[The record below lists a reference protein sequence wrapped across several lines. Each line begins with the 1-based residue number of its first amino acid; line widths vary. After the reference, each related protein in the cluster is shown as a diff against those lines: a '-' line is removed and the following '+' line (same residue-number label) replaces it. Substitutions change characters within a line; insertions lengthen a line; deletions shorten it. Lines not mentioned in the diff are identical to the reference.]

1 MVSARHETEYNFTF
15 VTALWHLSC
24 NVVIICGIVV
34 LQIICEPQRIAKCVQ
49 TFESQ
54 LESVCPPW
62 SVLYHKG
69 LVGLVVYGN
78 EARRECVLIMEE
90 SPPGAAFILV
100 ARMLS
105 MLGALPFKG

>member
-15 VTALWHLSC
+15 VTALWRLSC

-54 LESVCPPW
+54 LESVCP
-62 SVLYHKG
+62 LGQCYTTEG

-78 EARRECVLIMEE
+78 EARRNV
-90 SPPGAAFILV
+90 F
-100 ARMLS
+100 
-105 MLGALPFKG
+105 